1 MRHPAFII
9 SIFIIFTIVVG
20 VPFIGNAGTQSTGDT
35 TGSTKLVNPLDESS
49 CSNDGTCLSS
59 FLKSILEFVVKIGSI
74 VVVLMIVYVGYKF
87 VAAQGEP
94 AKITEARN
102 MLLWTIVGALILLG
116 AQAIATGIEA
126 TIKAIS
132 TGS

>member
-1 MRHPAFII
+1 MRQSTLVIA
-9 SIFIIFTIVVG
+9 IFIVLTLAASVASVTQIVYAAT
-20 VPFIGNAGTQSTGDT
+20 NTGTT
-35 TGSTKLVNPLDESS
+35 LVNPLGKSS

-94 AKITEARN
+94 GKITEARN

-116 AQAIATGIEA
+116 AQAIATGIDA

>member
-1 MRHPAFII
+1 MRRSTLVIA
-9 SIFIIFTIVVG
+9 IFTVLTLVASIVG
-20 VPFIGNAGTQSTGDT
+20 VTQIVHATDNTGTT
-35 TGSTKLVNPLDESS
+35 LVNPLGGSS